1 MAQTLNM
8 LTRENQDT
16 AVPRAVRHCRM
27 GYELRTSSK
36 TGRQRAL
43 TASHAA
49 VASGM
54 GIRQY
59 GAKQHL
65 HLFFD

>member
-1 MAQTLNM
+1 MAQTLSM
-8 LTRENQDT
+8 LTHGNQGM
-16 AVPRAVRHCRM
+16 AVPRAVRHCWM

-49 VASGM
+49 VASGT
-54 GIRQY
+54 GIWQY
-59 GAKQHL
+59 GAK